1 MTHQK
6 NYEYVKKWRAL
17 NRDKYMEIQKQSSV
31 KRNNYRQA
39 VKRLLR
45 ISPILFQ

>member
-17 NRDKYMEIQKQSSV
+17 NRDKYMEVQKKSSV
-31 KRNNYRQA
+31 KRNNYKQA

-45 ISPILFQ
+45 ISLTFFQ

>member
-17 NRDKYMEIQKQSSV
+17 NRDKIYGNSKTVFCQKKQLQTSG
-31 KRNNYRQA
+31 
-39 VKRLLR
+39 
-45 ISPILFQ
+45 

>member
-1 MTHQK
+1 MTHPK
-6 NYEYVKKWRAL
+6 NYEYVKKWRTL

-31 KRNNYRQA
+31 KRNNYKQT
-39 VKRLLR
+39 VKELLR